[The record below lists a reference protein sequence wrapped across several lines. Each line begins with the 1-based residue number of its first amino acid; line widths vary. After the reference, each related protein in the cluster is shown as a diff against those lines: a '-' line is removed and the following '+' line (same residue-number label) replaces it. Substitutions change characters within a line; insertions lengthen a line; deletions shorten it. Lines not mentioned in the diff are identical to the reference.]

1 MIRVV
6 DLGQAH
12 DKALEKL
19 HQQNAG
25 LALVDTPPKLDEATA
40 RNLEAKLDQQAVQ
53 VMRMALAFAQYR
65 TKSKATKKIEL
76 EDLRKAWEQMK
87 N

>member
-1 MIRVV
+1 M
-6 DLGQAH
+6 DLSNKTH
-12 DKALEKL
+12 EKALQQL

-25 LALVDTPPKLDEATA
+25 LVLVDVPPKLDEETA